1 MISAK
6 VNDLKIG
13 SVEVMPRKRIYNPKT
28 GRYYSIRQRS
38 TKKGKKGEI
47 LGLWEPPTKKKTKKS
62 RK

>member
-6 VNDLKIG
+6 VNALKIG
-13 SVEVMPRKRIYNPKT
+13 SVEVMPRKRIYKPKT

-47 LGLWEPPTKKKTKKS
+47 LGL
-62 RK
+62 